1 MEKKIGLYCRTST
14 NYQSKGLEAQ
24 ERALLEYCQGK
35 SITNYRLYRDE
46 GISGAKA
53 SRPELDRM
61 LSDVRDGE
69 LSAVIVY
76 SFSRFARSTQHL
88 LSALEEF
95 RALGVSFVS
104 ISENLE
110 TESALGKALFVIISA
125 ISELEREILSERVR
139 NGLNNAKKKGKK
151 LGRRKTRNSALIL
164 ELSKQSYSQR
174 EIAKLAGCSKTA
186 VYRELKNV
194 GGHK

>member
-1 MEKKIGLYCRTST
+1 MERRIALYCRTST
-14 NYQSKGLEAQ
+14 SYQSKGLEAQ
-24 ERALLEYCQGK
+24 ERALREYCQGK
-35 SITNYRLYRDE
+35 GIKNYRLYRDE
-46 GISGAKA
+46 GISGAKS

-61 LSDVRDGE
+61 LFDARNGR
-69 LSAVIVY
+69 LSAVVVY

-95 RALGVSFVS
+95 RSLGVSFVS

-139 NGLNNAKKKGKK
+139 IGLNNAKKKGKK

-164 ELSKQSYSQR
+164 ELSNKDYSQR

-186 VYRELKNV
+186 VHRELKKL

>member
-1 MEKKIGLYCRTST
+1 MGKYIALYCRTST
-14 NYQSKGLEAQ
+14 GYQNKGLESQ
-24 ERALLEYCQGK
+24 ERALLEYCQSHQIK
-35 SITNYRLYRDE
+35 NYRIYRDA
-46 GISGAKA
+46 GISGAKS

-61 LSDVRDGE
+61 VEAVRAGE
-69 LSAVIVY
+69 VSSVIVY

-95 RALGVSFVS
+95 RNLGVSFVS
-104 ISENLE
+104 ISEKLD

-139 NGLNNAKKKGKK
+139 NGLNNARKKGSR
-151 LGRRKTRNSALIL
+151 LGRKKTRNAALII
-164 ELSKQSYSQR
+164 ELSKQNYSQR
-174 EIAKLAGCSKTA
+174 EIAKLAGCSKTS
-186 VYRELKNV
+186 VCRELKKT

>member
-1 MEKKIGLYCRTST
+1 MDKVIALYCRTST
-14 NYQSKGLEAQ
+14 SYQSKGMESQ
-24 ERALLEYCQGK
+24 ERALLEYCA
-35 SITNYRLYRDE
+35 SRRITNYKLYRDA
-46 GISGAKA
+46 GISGAKS
-53 SRPELDRM
+53 SRPELDQM
-61 LSDVRDGE
+61 IEDVKDGE
-69 LSAVIVY
+69 IESVIVY

-95 RALGVSFVS
+95 RDLGVSFVS
-104 ISENLE
+104 ISEKLE

-151 LGRRKTRNSALIL
+151 LGRKKTRNSALII
-164 ELSKQSYSQR
+164 ELSKQRYSQR
-174 EIAKLAGCSKTA
+174 EIAKLAGCSKTS
-186 VYRELKNV
+186 VYRELKKM